1 MNPQSQPPASPLHS
15 DTQFS
20 DAVPGALKG
29 LVDRFGTTL
38 LGDAQRLRGLLADEV
53 PQAKKEISVLLLALE
68 ERVPQ
73 DLMRVHSGEP
83 ISSLSPRLARRL
95 TDDKALSPDAAR
107 WAVHAWAQGL
117 GVQSVL
123 LSQPVLA
130 DAGPTTQEGAAAG
143 FATHHSAA
151 NQAFD
156 AVPTP
161 VPVPSPWDDKRV
173 RIGASGLAALVL
185 GAALWWFSVPK
196 LDITRVETQGL
207 FIGNGKPVPV
217 FIDYEAR
224 NTQLRSAEVRLVRGD
239 GDWGQT
245 SWKVDITPE
254 GSQSSRVAAGT
265 LQISTAR
272 PVSATFE
279 YVLVSADGK
288 RSAPFQRTFDV
299 VPPLVITKVNVPRPT
314 LVGNDFAL
322 DFAFQK
328 SAAEIVRVERK
339 VVDSNQPWAQNE
351 HAVQLKLGAD
361 ATAFQY
367 KFDAFP
373 KPTRATLEFTLVDAA
388 GVRSEPVRVAL
399 NVTAPGAAA
408 PGTGPGEV
416 VAVKQIG
423 NASASDW
430 TTAATTAAGAVLGFI
445 TGRQIGKGGVRTGA
459 TLIGTV
465 GGGWA
470 GYEVGKRINSGD
482 PNAVYETTVRLD
494 DGRTRVIS
502 TRGTPP
508 WSVGSRVVWD
518 GKTLSAGTP
527 R

>member
-1 MNPQSQPPASPLHS
+1 MIPQSVPPASPLRS

-38 LGDAQRLRGLLADEV
+38 LGDAQRLRGLLADEM
-53 PQAKKEISVLLLALE
+53 PHAKKEISVLLLALE

-95 TDDKALSPDAAR
+95 TDDKALSADAAR

-123 LSQPVLA
+123 TSQPVLSEP
-130 DAGPTTQEGAAAG
+130 GPTRQDGELVTGFAAA
-143 FATHHSAA
+143 HSAA
-151 NQAFD
+151 NQHFG
-156 AVPTP
+156 TP
-161 VPVPSPWDDKRV
+161 PAPAPSPWGDKRV
-173 RIGASGLAALVL
+173 RIGAGALATLLL
-185 GAALWWFSVPK
+185 GVVLWWFSVPR

-217 FIDYEAR
+217 FIDFEAR
-224 NTQLRSAEVRLVRGD
+224 NTHVRSAEVRLVRGD

-245 SWKVDITPE
+245 SWRVDLAPE
-254 GSQSSRVAAGT
+254 GSQNNRVAAGT
-265 LQISTAR
+265 LQITTAR

-279 YVLVSADGK
+279 YVLISADGK
-288 RSAPFQRTFDV
+288 RSTPFERTFDV

-314 LVGNDFAL
+314 LVGKEFAL

-328 SAAEIVRVERK
+328 STAEIVRVERK
-339 VVDSNQPWAQNE
+339 VVDSSQPWAQNE

-367 KFDAFP
+367 KFDPFP
-373 KPTRATLEFTLVDAA
+373 KTTRATLEFTLVDAA
-388 GVRSEPVRVAL
+388 GVRSDPVRVAL
-399 NVTAPGAAA
+399 NVTTPGASA

-416 VAVKQIG
+416 VAVRQVG
-423 NASASDW
+423 SASANDW

-459 TLIGTV
+459 TVIGTV

-470 GYEVGKRINSGD
+470 GYEVGKRLSNSD

-494 DGRTRVIS
+494 DSPTRVIS
-502 TRGTPP
+502 TRGAPP

-518 GKTLSAGTP
+518 GKTLSPGTP